1 MRFWEV
7 FFVMMEKHKRRRR
20 ERRKVCTQGEKPKKS
35 EKEKHTHK
43 DISPVHNLFII
54 PSALIYLWEG

>member
-1 MRFWEV
+1 M
-7 FFVMMEKHKRRRR
+7 MMEKHKRRKKK
-20 ERRKVCTQGEKPKKS
+20 RRKVCMQGEKPKKS

>member
-1 MRFWEV
+1 
-7 FFVMMEKHKRRRR
+7 MMKEKPKRRRR
-20 ERRKVCTQGEKPKKS
+20 REEKFACKGEKP
-35 EKEKHTHK
+35 EKVGKREKHTHK